1 MADRNVT
8 TSNTLEEFRVEFNE
22 LAVDVGEIASITG
35 ASGMI
40 ASASDIVEAVV
51 ALNSNSATSANPV
64 ITGIASFPDG
74 SASAPPITNTGDTNT
89 GIFFGAAD
97 QVDISVGGTGIVSVT
112 STGLGVTG
120 NITATGNITMGDA
133 DTDNITFNADV
144 NSNVLPNTHNGF
156 DLGADTK
163 SWRSL
168 YLGTSVIFEGTG
180 VDAHETSLVVANP
193 TADRTITLPDQ
204 SGTMLTTGVTAA
216 DLAGSNIATTGFSIA
231 MAIALG

>member
-22 LAVDVGEIASITG
+22 LAVDVGDITSVTG

-40 ASASDIVEAVV
+40 ASATDVIEAVV

-64 ITGIASFPDG
+64 ITGVASFPDG
-74 SASAPPITNTGDTNT
+74 SAAAPSITNTGDTNT

-97 QVDISVGGTGIVSVT
+97 QVDITVGGSQILSVQSTGIS
-112 STGLGVTG
+112 VTG
-120 NITATGNITMGDA
+120 NITASGNITMGDA
-133 DTDNITFNADV
+133 ATDNITFNADV
-144 NSNVLPNTHNGF
+144 NSNMIPNTHNSF
-156 DLGADTK
+156 DLGQDTQ

-180 VDAHETSLVVANP
+180 VDAHETSLVVTNP
-193 TADRTITLPDQ
+193 TQDNTLTLPN
-204 SGTMLTTGVTAA
+204 STGTLLTTGVTAA
-216 DLAGSNIATTGFSIA
+216 DLASSTIATKAFSIA
-231 MAIALG
+231 MAVALG

>member
-8 TSNTLEEFRVEFNE
+8 TSNTLEQFRVEFNE
-22 LAVDVGEIASITG
+22 LAVDVGDIASVTG

-40 ASASDIVEAVV
+40 ASASDVVEAVV

-74 SASAPPITNTGDTNT
+74 SAAAPSITNTGDTNT

-120 NITATGNITMGDA
+120 NITATGSITMGDA

-144 NSNVLPNTHNGF
+144 NSSILPNTHNGF

>member
-40 ASASDIVEAVV
+40 ASATDVVEAVV

-74 SASAPPITNTGDTNT
+74 SASAPSITNTGDTNT

>member
-64 ITGIASFPDG
+64 ITSIASFPDG
-74 SASAPPITNTGDTNT
+74 SAAAPSITNTGDTNT

-120 NITATGNITMGDA
+120 NITATGSITMGDA

-144 NSNVLPNTHNGF
+144 NSSILPNTHNGF

>member
-22 LAVDVGEIASITG
+22 LAVDVGDIASVTG

-40 ASASDIVEAVV
+40 ASASDVVEAVV

-74 SASAPPITNTGDTNT
+74 SASAPSITNTGDTNT

-120 NITATGNITMGDA
+120 NITATGSITMGDA
-133 DTDNITFNADV
+133 ATDNITFNADV
-144 NSNVLPNTHNGF
+144 NSNFIPNTHNGF
-156 DLGADTK
+156 DLGADTQ

-180 VDAHETSLVVANP
+180 VDAHETTLVVTNP
-193 TADRTITLPDQ
+193 TQDNTLTLPN
-204 SGTMLTTGVTAA
+204 STGTLLTTGVTAS
-216 DLAGSNIATTGFSIA
+216 DLASSTIATKAFSIA
-231 MAIALG
+231 MAVALG

>member
-8 TSNTLEEFRVEFNE
+8 TSNTLEQFRVEFNE
-22 LAVDVGEIASITG
+22 LAVDVGDIASVTG

-40 ASASDIVEAVV
+40 ADATDIVEAVV

-74 SASAPPITNTGDTNT
+74 SASAPSITNTGDTNT

-120 NITATGNITMGDA
+120 NITATGSITMGDA
-133 DTDNITFNADV
+133 ATDNITFNADV
-144 NSNVLPNTHNGF
+144 NSNFIPNTHNGF
-156 DLGADTK
+156 DLGADTQ

-180 VDAHETSLVVANP
+180 VDAHETTLVVTNP
-193 TADRTITLPDQ
+193 TQDNTLTLPN
-204 SGTMLTTGVTAA
+204 STGTLLTTGVTAA
-216 DLAGSNIATTGFSIA
+216 DLASSTIATKAFSIA
-231 MAIALG
+231 MAVALG

>member
-74 SASAPPITNTGDTNT
+74 SASAPSITNTGDTNT

-120 NITATGNITMGDA
+120 NITATGSITMGDA

-144 NSNVLPNTHNGF
+144 NSSILPNTHNGV

>member
-8 TSNTLEEFRVEFNE
+8 SSNTLEEFRVEFNE
-22 LAVDVGEIASITG
+22 LAVDVGDIASITG
-35 ASGMI
+35 ASGII
-40 ASASDIVEAVV
+40 ASASDIVEAVT
-51 ALNSNSATSANPV
+51 AINSAAATSASPV
-64 ITGIASFPDG
+64 ITGVASFPDG
-74 SASAPPITNTGDTNT
+74 SASAPSITNTGDTNT
-89 GIFFGAAD
+89 GIFFGGAD
-97 QVDISVGGTGIVSVT
+97 QVDIGVGGTGIVSVT

-231 MAIALG
+231 IAIALG

>member
-74 SASAPPITNTGDTNT
+74 SAAAPSITNTGDTNT

-120 NITATGNITMGDA
+120 NITATGSITMGDA
-133 DTDNITFNADV
+133 ATDNITFNADV
-144 NSNVLPNTHNGF
+144 NSNFIPNTHNGF
-156 DLGADTK
+156 DLGADTQ

-168 YLGTSVIFEGTG
+168 YLGTRVIFEGTG
-180 VDAHETSLVVANP
+180 VDAHETTLVVTNP
-193 TADRTITLPDQ
+193 TQDNTLTLPN
-204 SGTMLTTGVTAA
+204 STGTLLTTGVTAS
-216 DLAGSNIATTGFSIA
+216 DLASSTIATKAFSIA
-231 MAIALG
+231 MAVALG

>member
-74 SASAPPITNTGDTNT
+74 SAAAPSITNTGDTNT

-120 NITATGNITMGDA
+120 NITATGSITMGDA
-133 DTDNITFNADV
+133 ATDNITFNADV
-144 NSNVLPNTHNGF
+144 NSNFIPNTHNGF
-156 DLGADTK
+156 DLGADTQ

-180 VDAHETSLVVANP
+180 VDAHETTLVVTNP
-193 TADRTITLPDQ
+193 TQDNTLTLPN
-204 SGTMLTTGVTAA
+204 STGTLLTTGVTAS
-216 DLAGSNIATTGFSIA
+216 DLASSTIATKAFSIA
-231 MAIALG
+231 MAVALG

>member
-1 MADRNVT
+1 MADRTVT

-22 LAVDVGEIASITG
+22 LAVDVGDIASVTG

-40 ASASDIVEAVV
+40 ASATDVVEAVV

-74 SASAPPITNTGDTNT
+74 SAAAPSITNTGDTNT

-120 NITATGNITMGDA
+120 NITATGSITMGDA
-133 DTDNITFNADV
+133 ATDNITFNADV
-144 NSNVLPNTHNGF
+144 NSNFIPNTHNGF
-156 DLGADTK
+156 DLGADTQ

-180 VDAHETSLVVANP
+180 VDAHETTLVVTNP
-193 TADRTITLPDQ
+193 TQDNTLTLPN
-204 SGTMLTTGVTAA
+204 STGTLLTTGVTAS
-216 DLAGSNIATTGFSIA
+216 DLASSTIATKAFSIA
-231 MAIALG
+231 MAVALG

>member
-74 SASAPPITNTGDTNT
+74 SAAAPSITNTGDTNT

-120 NITATGNITMGDA
+120 NITATGSITMGDA

-144 NSNVLPNTHNGF
+144 NSSILPNTHNGF

>member
-22 LAVDVGEIASITG
+22 LAVDVGDIASVTG

-40 ASASDIVEAVV
+40 ADATDIVEAVV

-74 SASAPPITNTGDTNT
+74 SASAPSITNTGDTNT

-120 NITATGNITMGDA
+120 NITATGSITMGDA
-133 DTDNITFNADV
+133 ATDNITFNADV
-144 NSNVLPNTHNGF
+144 NSNFIPNTHNSF
-156 DLGADTK
+156 DLGQDTQ

>member
-8 TSNTLEEFRVEFNE
+8 TANTLEEFRVEFNE
-22 LAVDVGEIASITG
+22 LAVDVGDIASVTG

-40 ASASDIVEAVV
+40 ASATDVIEAVV

-74 SASAPPITNTGDTNT
+74 SAAAPSITNTGDTNT

-120 NITATGNITMGDA
+120 NITATGSITMGDA
-133 DTDNITFNADV
+133 ATDNITFNADV
-144 NSNVLPNTHNGF
+144 NSNFIPNTHNSF
-156 DLGADTK
+156 DLGQDTQ

-193 TADRTITLPDQ
+193 TADRTITIPDQ
-204 SGTMLTTGVTAA
+204 TGTMLTTGVTAA
-216 DLAGSNIATTGFSIA
+216 DLSGSDIATKGFSIA
-231 MAIALG
+231 MAVALG

>member
-8 TSNTLEEFRVEFNE
+8 TSNTLEQFRVEFNE
-22 LAVDVGEIASITG
+22 LAVDVGDIASITG

-40 ASASDIVEAVV
+40 ASASDVVEAVV

-74 SASAPPITNTGDTNT
+74 SASAPSITNTGDTNT

-120 NITATGNITMGDA
+120 NITATGSITMGDA
-133 DTDNITFNADV
+133 ATDNITFNADV
-144 NSNVLPNTHNGF
+144 NSNFIPNTHNSF
-156 DLGADTK
+156 DLGQDTQ

-204 SGTMLTTGVTAA
+204 SGTMLTTGVTSA

>member
-22 LAVDVGEIASITG
+22 LAVDVGDIASVTG

-40 ASASDIVEAVV
+40 ASASDVVEAVV

-74 SASAPPITNTGDTNT
+74 SAAAPSITNTGDTNT
-89 GIFFGAAD
+89 GIYFSAAD
-97 QVDISVGGTGIVSVT
+97 HVDITVGGTNIVSVD
-112 STGLGVTG
+112 SSGMSVTG
-120 NITATGNITMGDA
+120 DITATGSITMGDA
-133 DTDNITFNADV
+133 ATDNITFNADV
-144 NSNVLPNTHNGF
+144 NSNFIPNTHNSF
-156 DLGADTK
+156 DLGADTQ

-180 VDAHETSLVVANP
+180 VDAHETSLVVTNP
-193 TADRTITLPDQ
+193 TQDNTLTLPN
-204 SGTMLTTGVTAA
+204 STGTLLTTGVTAA
-216 DLAGSNIATTGFSIA
+216 DLATSTIATKAFSIA
-231 MAIALG
+231 MAVALG